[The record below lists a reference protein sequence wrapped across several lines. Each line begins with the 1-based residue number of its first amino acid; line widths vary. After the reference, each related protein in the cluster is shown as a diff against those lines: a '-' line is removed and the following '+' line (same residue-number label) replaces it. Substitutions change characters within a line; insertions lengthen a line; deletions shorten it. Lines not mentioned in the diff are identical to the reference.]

1 MATDRMKIF
10 IKIAPRAHSL
20 LRSHIPAESAAHEAI
35 EKANR
40 IDYSIEGVLFAGYS
54 IPCNDEQAR
63 IILEIA
69 KQCCPEI
76 IPDVEKAMTLA
87 RSA

>member
-1 MATDRMKIF
+1 MEMEIF
-10 IKIAPRAHSL
+10 IKIAPGPYNR
-20 LRSHIPAESAAHEAI
+20 LRSHIPTESAAHKAI
-35 EKANR
+35 EKASR
-40 IDYSIEGVLFAGYS
+40 IDYSVEGVLFAGYT

-69 KQCCPEI
+69 KQCCPEVVQDI
-76 IPDVEKAMTLA
+76 EKTITRV